1 VHLTTTRRVA
11 VLAGLG
17 GLLFGYDTGVI
28 GGAQLFIEKQF
39 HLSSLSDEVLVSCVL
54 VGAIFGALLSGRIL
68 ERWGRRAA
76 ITAAGTLFI
85 LGSVAAA
92 ASPTAWF
99 LDAARIVVGIGI
111 GVVSVA
117 APLYVAETAPADK
130 RGSMVALYQ
139 LAITVGIFMAYLVDE
154 WFAADEAWR
163 AMFAIGVIPA
173 VLLVVGVRTLP
184 ESPRWLVDRGRR
196 DEARVVLETL
206 GDDTLTVDVDAE
218 LATIDAA
225 AAAAG
230 DNKWRAAFSRGV
242 RPALVIAVGLALI
255 QQLTGINTVMYY
267 APTIFQDAGMT
278 SSTAAIWASVTVS
291 IVNMASTFIAIRYV
305 DRKGRRPLLVIGLIG
320 MTAALVAL
328 AAVFALGGSGGG
340 SSFDAQDALTV
351 GALWVYVCFFAFSL
365 GPIVWIVISEI
376 FPASARG
383 PGNSIATM
391 AGWGGNLLVSLTF
404 LSLIDLLGD
413 SGTFLLYG
421 VISIASIFFVLRLVP
436 ETRGRTLEQIEAGLV
451 S

>member
-1 VHLTTTRRVA
+1 MHLTTTRRVA

-39 HLSSLSDEVLVSCVL
+39 DLSSLSDEVLVSCVL
-54 VGAIFGALLSGRIL
+54 VGAIVGALLAGPIL
-68 ERWGRRAA
+68 TNWGRRAA
-76 ITAAGTLFI
+76 ITSAGTLFI
-85 LGSVAAA
+85 IGSVAAA
-92 ASPTAWF
+92 AAPTAWF
-99 LDAARIVVGIGI
+99 LDGARIVVGVGI

-117 APLYVAETAPADK
+117 APLYVAETAPAEQ

-139 LAITVGIFMAYLVDE
+139 LAITVGIFAAYLVDE

-173 VLLVVGVRTLP
+173 VLLVIGVRTLP

-196 DEARVVLETL
+196 DDARAVLETL
-206 GDDTLTVDVDAE
+206 GDDEHTVDVEVE

-225 AAAAG
+225 AATAG
-230 DNKWRAAFSRGV
+230 DSKWRAAFSRGV
-242 RPALVIAVGLALI
+242 RPALVVAVGLALI

-267 APTIFQDAGMT
+267 APTIFKDAGMT

-291 IVNMASTFIAIRYV
+291 IVNMGSTFIAIRYV

-328 AAVFALGGSGGG
+328 AVVFALGSSGG
-340 SSFDAQDALTV
+340 SSFDAKDALTV

-391 AGWGGNLLVSLTF
+391 AGWGGNLIVSLTF

-413 SGTFLLYG
+413 GGTFLLYA
-421 VISIASIFFVLRLVP
+421 VISIASIVFVLRLVP
-436 ETRGRTLEQIEAGLV
+436 ETRGRTLEQIETELV